1 MLVEGELRHEISGLN
16 LEQAL
21 SSFFALRGEDGYLAI
36 QNYAWNLLEFRTR
49 LTTVVERVSAQLG
62 APAQLVDGPWYLHLM
77 GQCYKGGPRGG
88 LALMITCDPAERIE
102 IPGGYSFG
110 DLVFALALGDFD
122 AMLSRGRPVVRVHL
136 TGPPEQPLGELESV
150 VEKALKFGAPK

>member
-1 MLVEGELRHEISGLN
+1 MRHEISSLN
-16 LEQAL
+16 FEQAL

-36 QNYAWNLLEFRTR
+36 QNYAWNLLEVRTR
-49 LTTVVERVSAQLG
+49 LTTVVERVGAQLG
-62 APAQLVDGPWYLHLM
+62 VPAHLVDGPWYLHLM

-102 IPGGYSFG
+102 IPGAGYSFG

-122 AMLSRGRPVVRVHL
+122 AMLSRGRPVIRSRL
-136 TGPPEQPLGELESV
+136 TGHPEQALGELESV
-150 VEKALKFGAPK
+150 VEKALKLARRKR